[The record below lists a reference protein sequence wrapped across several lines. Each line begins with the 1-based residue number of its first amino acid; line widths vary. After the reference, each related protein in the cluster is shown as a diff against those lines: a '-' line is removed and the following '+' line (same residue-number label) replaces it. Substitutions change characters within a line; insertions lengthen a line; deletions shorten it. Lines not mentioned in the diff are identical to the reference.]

1 VLCAGPR
8 SRKRASSAALALL
21 ASCLLFFW
29 AAASAPAA
37 TVTLGPNLTG
47 LTSGTKYTCG
57 IVAGCTFSQ
66 AGPGYVAPVS
76 GVIVRWRVIGSTGP
90 LTLRVLNGNT
100 GGAVGPTGTAATDS
114 LQEFPA
120 DVPIRAGEQVGL
132 DIPKEGSSLAY
143 LNLPGTS
150 IGYWAGTLASG
161 ETRPPTSTTDGFQ
174 LLFNADVQ
182 PPPGISTLAPGGG
195 PINAVNSVVISGHDL
210 TGASAVRFGT
220 TPAIGFNVNSDA
232 QITASAPP
240 SAAIASVPVS
250 VTTVAGT
257 ATSQQSFRY
266 EGCRVPKL
274 RGKKVK
280 AAKKQIRAAGC
291 KVGKL
296 TKRKGATA
304 KKGKVAKQAPKP
316 GTVAAPGT
324 AVKLTIKR

>member
-1 VLCAGPR
+1 MLCTGPR
-8 SRKRASSAALALL
+8 LRKRASLAAL
-21 ASCLLFFW
+21 ASCLLCLS

-37 TVTLGPNLTG
+37 TVTLGPDLTG

-57 IVAGCTFSQ
+57 VVGGCTFSQ

-76 GVIVRWRVIGSTGP
+76 GVIVRWRVIESTGQF
-90 LTLRVLNGNT
+90 TLRVLNGNT
-100 GGAVGPTGTAATDS
+100 GGAVGPTETAATTS
-114 LQEFPA
+114 LQEFSA
-120 DVPIRAGEQVGL
+120 NVPIRAGEQVGL
-132 DIPKEGSSLAY
+132 DMPKDGSSLAF
-143 LNLPGTS
+143 LNQPGTS
-150 IGYWAGTLASG
+150 IGYWPGTLASG
-161 ETRPPTSTTDGFQ
+161 EMRPPTSITNGFQ

-182 PPPGISTLAPGGG
+182 PSPGISTLSPAGG

-210 TGASAVRFGT
+210 TGASAVKFGT
-220 TPAIGFNVNSDA
+220 QAAGFTVNSDT

-257 ATSQQSFRY
+257 ATSPQNFSY

-296 TKRKGATA
+296 TKRKGATT
-304 KKGKVAKQAPKP
+304 KKGKVAKQTPKP

-324 AVKLTIKR
+324 AVKLTIKRGA

>member
-1 VLCAGPR
+1 MLCAGPR
-8 SRKRASSAALALL
+8 LRKRASSAALALL
-21 ASCLLFFW
+21 ASCLLFVW
-29 AAASAPAA
+29 VPASALAA

-47 LTSGTKYTCG
+47 LTSGTSYTCG
-57 IVAGCTFSQ
+57 IAGGCTLSQ
-66 AGPGYVAPVS
+66 GGPGYVAPVS
-76 GVIVRWRVIGSTGP
+76 GVIVRWRVIESTGP

-100 GGAVGPTGTAATDS
+100 GGAVGPTETAATTS
-114 LQEFPA
+114 LQEFSA
-120 DVPIRAGEQVGL
+120 DVPIRAGEQIGL

-143 LNLPGTS
+143 KNQPGTS

-161 ETRPPTSTTDGFQ
+161 ETKPPTSVTNGFQ

-182 PPPGISTLAPGGG
+182 PQPGISALSPAGG
-195 PINAVNSVVISGHDL
+195 PINAVNTVVISGHDL

-220 TPAIGFNVNSDA
+220 QAAGFTVNSDT
-232 QITASAPP
+232 QITASAPA

-257 ATSQQSFRY
+257 ATSPQSFSY

-274 RGKKVK
+274 SGKKLK
-280 AAKKQIRAAGC
+280 AAKKQIRAGGC

-304 KKGKVAKQAPKP
+304 KKGKVAKQKPKP

-324 AVKLTIKR
+324 SVKLTIKR